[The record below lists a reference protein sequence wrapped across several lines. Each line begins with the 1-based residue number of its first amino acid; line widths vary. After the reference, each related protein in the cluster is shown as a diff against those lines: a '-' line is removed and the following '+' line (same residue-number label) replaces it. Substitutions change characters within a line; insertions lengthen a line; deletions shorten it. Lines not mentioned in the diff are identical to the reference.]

1 MECAYYFVDGTWN
14 VPNTLTFV
22 GCVVCAK
29 SAQSQPGGGAFD
41 SLATQNQ
48 LTANAATQVVMSA
61 TLSQPN
67 AFAST
72 PSFASPTTRRS
83 LASN

>member
-1 MECAYYFVDGTWN
+1 MECAYYRVDGTRN
-14 VPNTLTFV
+14 VPTTFTFV

-29 SAQSQPGGGAFD
+29 TAQSQPEGSEFD
-41 SLATQNQ
+41 SLPTQNQ
-48 LTANAATQVVMSA
+48 LTANAATQVVMST

-72 PSFASPTTRRS
+72 PIFASPTTRRS
-83 LASN
+83 LAST